1 MPRDGAPTRAA
12 ILSAAVQTLK
22 RSGLE
27 GFSIDAVA
35 QRAGVV
41 KGLVLYHF
49 QSRSRLLKRCGEE
62 VAAERRRR
70 LAPALAADA
79 DLTAI
84 DGTWAELVAQAS
96 DGTSRAWL
104 ALCSADAGTEQAAA
118 GSLETRARQAV
129 LDGCAVALVAG
140 GDRRTIQDAYTALWV
155 ALLAVEA
162 RA

>member
-1 MPRDGAPTRAA
+1 MPRDGTPTRAA

-22 RSGLE
+22 RMGLE

-49 QSRSRLLKRCGEE
+49 QSRGRLLKRCAEE

-79 DLTAI
+79 DLAAI
-84 DGTWAELVAQAS
+84 DSVWSELVAQAS

-104 ALCSADAGTEQAAA
+104 ALSSADVWVEPDGDRP
-118 GSLETRARQAV
+118 LEARARQAA
-129 LDGCAVALVAG
+129 LDGCAAALATG
-140 GDRRTIQDAYTALWV
+140 GDRAATHDAYTALWV
-155 ALLAVEA
+155 ALLTVEA
-162 RA
+162 QA

>member
-1 MPRDGAPTRAA
+1 MPRDGSPTRAA

-41 KGLVLYHF
+41 KGLVLYHY

-62 VAAERRRR
+62 VAEERRRR
-70 LAPALAADA
+70 LAPALAAGA
-79 DLTAI
+79 DLAAI
-84 DGTWAELVAQAS
+84 DAAWSELVALAA

-104 ALCSADAGTEQAAA
+104 ALGSANVWGEAPADRSIESQ
-118 GSLETRARQAV
+118 ARQAV
-129 LDGCAVALVAG
+129 LDGCGTALAAG
-140 GDRRTIQDAYTALWV
+140 VDRAAIHDAYTALWV

-162 RA
+162 NA